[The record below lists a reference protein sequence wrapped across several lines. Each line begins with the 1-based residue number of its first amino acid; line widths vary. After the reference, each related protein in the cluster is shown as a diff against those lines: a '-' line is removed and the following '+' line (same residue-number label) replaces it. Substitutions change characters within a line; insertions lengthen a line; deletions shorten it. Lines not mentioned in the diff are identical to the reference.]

1 MVVVSELLPS
11 QIELV
16 DRHLPLHR
24 LDRFLTGESTYLVA
38 WEDERPVGHA
48 HVAWQGTHLGHPEL
62 QDVFVLPERRRRG
75 IARRLTKEAEREA
88 ARRGF
93 DRISLSVSERGNEPA
108 RRLYESLGYR
118 KAGVPPVRVEGTILV
133 RGRPLE
139 VDDTLVYYL
148 KPLG

>member
-1 MVVVSELLPS
+1 VLVVSALDPS

-24 LDRFLTGESTYLVA
+24 LDRFVAEESMYLVA

-48 HVAWQGTHLGHPEL
+48 HVAWQGTHLGVPEL
-62 QDVFVLPERRRRG
+62 QDVFVVPERRRRG
-75 IARRLTKEAEREA
+75 IARRLTEEAEREA

-93 DRISLSVSERGNEPA
+93 DRISLSVSAKRNEPA

-118 KAGVPPVRVEGTILV
+118 DAGVPPVRVEGTIVV

-139 VDDTLVYYL
+139 VDDTLVYYE